1 MNNVCNFIK
10 NNYNNTIN
18 KTNYIKWN
26 NDECFTG
33 DFIELKISLYIKS
46 KLFEYLGNDIKDINF
61 SYKDDN
67 IIISFSYKNNIIFIS
82 DKTDIDGNLFW
93 EIFMY

>member
-10 NNYNNTIN
+10 NNYDNTIN

-33 DFIELKISLYIKS
+33 DFIELKI
-46 KLFEYLGNDIKDINF
+46 
-61 SYKDDN
+61 
-67 IIISFSYKNNIIFIS
+67 
-82 DKTDIDGNLFW
+82 
-93 EIFMY
+93 